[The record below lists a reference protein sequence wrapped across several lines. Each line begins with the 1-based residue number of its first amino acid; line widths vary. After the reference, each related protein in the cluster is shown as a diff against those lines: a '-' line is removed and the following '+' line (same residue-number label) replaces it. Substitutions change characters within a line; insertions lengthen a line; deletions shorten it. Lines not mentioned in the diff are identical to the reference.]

1 MLVGK
6 CYSLTDISVKHPRQ
20 RIAPNG
26 SLRMNNLRQREI
38 SQIAADSVSSPAI
51 EHAAL
56 AEMSNMA
63 AVAASRLQSS
73 RALSA
78 EDLRSVLGILRGIEN
93 IGLGGFLRRRG
104 TEEGYR
110 ALGSRRPPPLS
121 PPPPPMTAAA
131 ARDTRVWMH
140 DNHN

>member
-78 EDLRSVLGILRGIEN
+78 EGLRSVLGTPMCTEN
-93 IGLGGFLRRRG
+93 TGLGGFLRRHG
-104 TEEGYR
+104 TEEDHR
-110 ALGSRRPPPLS
+110 AIGAVDSRRY
-121 PPPPPMTAAA
+121 
-131 ARDTRVWMH
+131 ARVPRR
-140 DNHN
+140 